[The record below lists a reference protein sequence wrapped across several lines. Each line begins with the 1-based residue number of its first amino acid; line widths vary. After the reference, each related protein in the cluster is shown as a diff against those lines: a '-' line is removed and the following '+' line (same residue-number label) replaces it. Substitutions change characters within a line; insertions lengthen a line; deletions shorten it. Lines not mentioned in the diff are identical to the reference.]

1 MADIATARAVT
12 LAPRRRFPVLRKL
25 ARHGSFRI
33 GFIVMLLLV
42 GAAAADGVR
51 TLPRRGA
58 EAAPPATRCARAICM
73 TKPDA

>member
-1 MADIATARAVT
+1 
-12 LAPRRRFPVLRKL
+12 VLRKL

-42 GAAAADGVR
+42 GAAADGVR